1 MNFQMPFMPEQASSF
16 AAEVDLL
23 TLWLVGMGVSLT
35 AVGASFAS
43 FSTTPATDTSVTV
56 GGVVT
61 LVALVVYIA
70 SFAFSLGPVVW
81 TMISEIYPN
90 RVRGR
95 AISVAT
101 AVNWLA
107 AFVVAQTFLSIVDG
121 IGEAATFFVFAFLCL
136 VAFVWVYRK
145 VPETRGRSL
154 EEIQQDFASS
164 A

>member
-1 MNFQMPFMPEQASSF
+1 
-16 AAEVDLL
+16 
-23 TLWLVGMGVSLT
+23 MGVSLA
-35 AVGASFAS
+35 AVGLAFAS
-43 FSTTPATDTSVTV
+43 FSNAPTTPDSATV
-56 GGVVT
+56 GGILT

-101 AVNWLA
+101 AANGAA
-107 AFVVAQTFLSIVDG
+107 AFIVTQTFLSVVDA
-121 IGEAATFFVFAFLCL
+121 IGEATTFFLFALIC
-136 VAFVWVYRK
+136 VIGFVWIYRA

-154 EEIQQDFASS
+154 EEIQADWQKLE
-164 A
+164 